1 MTAIQPFIL
10 RLLDGHSLTREQAY
24 EAMMTIMRGEATPA
38 QIGAYLIALRMKG
51 ETVDE
56 ITGSALAMRDN
67 AVRIRP
73 NVNGSPL
80 VDTCGTGGDG
90 SGTFNVSTT
99 AAFVVAATGRPVAK
113 HGNRS
118 VSSRSGSADVLAA
131 LGANLDLTPE
141 QVQGAIE
148 EVGIGFLF
156 APRFHPAMKHAIGPR
171 RELGVRTIF
180 NILGPLTNPAHATH
194 QVLGVFA
201 PELTEPLA
209 HVLGDVGVRAAFVV
223 HGHGGLDE
231 LSVTG
236 PNRVSAL
243 REGDVTTFELDPAEL
258 GFPRAPREALLG
270 GDAQENAR
278 ITRAILTGEEQG
290 PKRDMVILNAAA
302 AIATETGD
310 WTSAVEEA
318 REAVDSGRALRVLNA
333 FVAYTQA
340 QAVHDT

>member
-1 MTAIQPFIL
+1 MTTIQSIITE
-10 RLLDGHSLTREQAY
+10 LLEGHSLTRAQAY
-24 EAMMTIMRGEATPA
+24 EAMMSIMRGEATPA
-38 QIGAYLIALRMKG
+38 QIGAYLVALRMKG
-51 ETVDE
+51 ETVEE
-56 ITGSALAMRDN
+56 IAGSALAMRDN
-67 AVRIRP
+67 AVRIQP
-73 NVNGSPL
+73 HVNGAPL
-80 VDTCGTGGDG
+80 VDTCGTGGDR

-131 LGANLDLTPE
+131 LGANLNLTPD

-148 EVGIGFLF
+148 DVGIGFLF
-156 APRFHPAMKHAIGPR
+156 APHFHPAMKHAIGPR

-180 NILGPLTNPAHATH
+180 NILGPLTNPAGATH
-194 QVLGVFA
+194 QVVGVFA
-201 PELTEPLA
+201 PQWTEPLA
-209 HVLGDVGVRAAFVV
+209 HVLGDMGVRAAFVV

-236 PNRVSAL
+236 LNRVSAL
-243 REGDVTTFELDPAEL
+243 REGEVQTFELDPGDL

-270 GDAQENAR
+270 GDAEENAR
-278 ITRAILTGEEQG
+278 ITRAILGGEEHG

-302 AIATETGD
+302 AIAAETGD
-310 WTSAVEEA
+310 WQAAVEEA
-318 REAVDSGRALRVLNA
+318 REAIDSGRALRVLDA

-340 QAVHDT
+340 QKIPNT